1 MESPSSDEVSGCN
14 PFGELC
20 RLQTCPTEFCEQTL
34 LLCGAAKVLASD
46 WGGGGGAGAGAG
58 GAQAHMQNEERVKN

>member
-20 RLQTCPTEFCEQTL
+20 RLQTCPAEFCKQTL
-34 LLCGAAKVLASD
+34 LLCSAAKVLASD
-46 WGGGGGAGAGAG
+46 GGG